1 MKILAFL
8 LFSLLFLPDISDG
21 QIHFLRLRSSHNP
34 DYLRI
39 VLEGNESVLS
49 KASVYQRGQTVLLSI
64 PDTIFSIRA
73 EKIMVPFKKI
83 DKQTVAF
90 YPGDLRGLKVFTL
103 DDPFRLVVDVYLKEK
118 KHNILSQILS
128 PEEDDETDP
137 RGIRTIVI
145 DPGHGGYDFGI
156 VNDANSEKNA
166 VLDIS
171 KKLSQLLNQGSAQSF
186 LTRSSDHIMTL
197 EERAKY
203 VNNKDADACISLHIG
218 KHKNVLIYM
227 PVITD
232 SVPDTV
238 RQYMSS
244 RGQQKNLRKTMTLAR
259 AMDQAAR
266 TEFGD
271 DMVMM
276 KSLPYSML
284 SKIEA
289 AALLVELPSFESH
302 QYDEKF
308 KVKMA
313 NTLRKGFYIYEEIK
327 AE

>member
-8 LFSLLFLPDISDG
+8 LFPLLFLPDISDG

-64 PDTIFSIRA
+64 PDATFSIRA
-73 EKIMVPFKKI
+73 EKIMVPFKKL
-83 DKQTVAF
+83 DQHTVAF

-103 DDPFRLVVDVYLKEK
+103 DEPFRLVVDVYLKEK
-118 KHNILSQILS
+118 RHSILSQILS
-128 PEEDDETDP
+128 SEQDNEIDSS
-137 RGIRTIVI
+137 GIRAIVI

-156 VNDANSEKNA
+156 VDDGNSEKHA
-166 VLDIS
+166 VLDIAR
-171 KKLSQLLNQGSAQSF
+171 KLSQLLNQGSAESF

-197 EERAKY
+197 KERANY
-203 VNNKDADACISLHIG
+203 VNNKDADAFISLHIG
-218 KHKNVLIYM
+218 NHKNVVIYM
-227 PVITD
+227 PVITEN
-232 SVPDTV
+232 VPDTV
-238 RQYMSS
+238 RQHLSS
-244 RGQQKNLRKTMTLAR
+244 RGQEKSLRKSMTLAR
-259 AMDQAAR
+259 AMDEAAR

-289 AALLVELPSFESH
+289 AALLVELPSFGSH
-302 QYDEKF
+302 KYDEKF

-327 AE
+327 AK